1 MMAAAR
7 CPPGDAMRRQKRQ
20 RGDRIGVIAVVLSAI
35 VALAAEHRAQAQNA
49 LRVSRMLPAA
59 SAPYPSNL
67 MVPKREL
74 RDLYVESRNIGAG
87 GSRGKRC
94 EMSPEEFAKFY
105 PPLLDWIR
113 TTLTASAP
121 VAETH
126 LYLGRQYRLS
136 VRQNSQNNVRARVRL
151 RGGFI
156 EVHSDYPKNNNV
168 TRELVDAWF
177 LERAQTKF
185 AERLEI
191 CIKQF
196 PNSNAHRP
204 ISLIVR
210 RMKKRWGSMTAS
222 RRLILNCILVQAP
235 VDAIDY
241 IIHHELCHLTHNHHD
256 SAFFKL
262 IERTMPDWK
271 SRRLELERIFA

>member
-1 MMAAAR
+1 MNMETLML
-7 CPPGDAMRRQKRQ
+7 PYGDGLITFRLERRHRKTLAISVGADAKVEVIAPRDAPLEKVLKKVRKHAPWIKRQ
-20 RGDRIGVIAVVLSAI
+20 QLFFTQFQPRTPERQY
-35 VALAAEHRAQAQNA
+35 VA
-49 LRVSRMLPAA
+49 
-59 SAPYPSNL
+59 
-67 MVPKREL
+67 
-74 RDLYVESRNIGAG
+74 G
-87 GSRGKRC
+87 
-94 EMSPEEFAKFY
+94 
-105 PPLLDWIR
+105 
-113 TTLTASAP
+113 
-121 VAETH
+121 ETH

-136 VRQNSQNNVRARVRL
+136 VRQNSQNNVRARVGL

-156 EVHSDYPKNNNV
+156 EVYSDYPKNNNV

-177 LERAQTKF
+177 LERAQIKF

-196 PNSNAHRP
+196 PNSNAYRP

-222 RRLILNCILVQAP
+222 RRLVLNCILVQAP

-241 IIHHELCHLTHNHHD
+241 VIHHELCHLTHNHHD

-262 IERTMPDWK
+262 LDRTMPDWK
-271 SRRLELERIFA
+271 SRRLKLERILA